1 MLSLRKHRKARIV
14 RLLYMC
20 LLLRTIIYYMPVENA
35 NFVLAAI
42 IPLPTQRD
50 LYQCAMW
57 LHQELSKKNVQYY
70 FCGGFACINVGMTAR
85 TTADIDIAVP
95 NGAIGYGTLLDLFS
109 SGPFVKHGDNQYFY
123 VTTTGSFGEVDG
135 IIAGWQAFPGLTKA
149 RILKVGNPKNPEL
162 QLAFLEPAG
171 LLRLKL
177 STWANE
183 TRRNSP
189 ERTGD
194 LSDIKSIRDLLVSN
208 LKAQGRKMEL
218 VKTLDPQMK
227 KGLKDWIIEF
237 RDLAEW
243 QALDASIKA

>member
-1 MLSLRKHRKARIV
+1 MHLGHQS
-14 RLLYMC
+14 
-20 LLLRTIIYYMPVENA
+20 A
-35 NFVLAAI
+35 NRPSAAV

-50 LYQCAMW
+50 LYVCAMW
-57 LHQELSKKNVQYY
+57 LHEELSKKNVQYY

-95 NGAIGYGTLLDLFS
+95 NGAVGYGTLLDLFTT
-109 SGPFVKHGDNQYFY
+109 GPFIKHGDNYYFY
-123 VTTTGSFGEVDG
+123 VSGGNFVEVDG
-135 IIAGWQAFPGLTKA
+135 IIAGWQAFPELTKA
-149 RILKVGNPKNPEL
+149 RIHKVGNPKNPEL

-189 ERTGD
+189 KRTGD
-194 LSDIKSIRDLLVSN
+194 MSDITSIRDLLVSN
-208 LKAQGRKMEL
+208 IQAQGKKIEF
-218 VKTLDPQMK
+218 VKTLDAQMV
-227 KGLKDWIIEF
+227 KGLKDWIKEF
-237 RDLAEW
+237 GDLAKW